1 MPEDIVLWIVVLLS
15 VSGCGLVLLRFLR
28 QQKQRRIALLATIS
42 KLGSRN
48 DLSFT
53 GQEVLSG
60 SVMGFDGIKKKLLVL
75 ESAQSVYRWYTINLE
90 EVSTCTVQKTYRIPA
105 IHSTAAPAIS
115 GYVER
120 IELVFHCSDGKDP
133 LAVPFYSAECN
144 EAVELPAL
152 EARAHNWQ
160 RFLTKLLPAQ
170 EAGRA

>member
-1 MPEDIVLWIVVLLS
+1 MPEDIVLWLVVMLS
-15 VSGCGLVLLRFLR
+15 VSGCGLALLLFLR
-28 QQKQRRIALLATIS
+28 QQKQRRVALLATIS

-53 GQEVLSG
+53 GQEVLSD
-60 SVMGFDGIKKKLLVL
+60 SVMGFDGLKKKLLVL
-75 ESAQSVYRWYTINLE
+75 ENAQSVYRWYTINLD
-90 EVSTCTVQKTYRIPA
+90 EVSTCTVQKTYRVPA
-105 IHSTAAPAIS
+105 VHAPGAPAIS

-120 IELVFHCSDGKDP
+120 VELVFHCNDCKEP
-133 LAVPFYSAECN
+133 LAVPFYASEHN